1 MPVLALLCAFYTT
14 PLADFSGTYKGTT
27 EDIEFELK
35 LTQSDK
41 SVSGRATSKFIN
53 FNLSGKVNGETAEGT
68 MKPEG
73 TGEEDKMFFKAT
85 LESGGLDMKIAD
97 PDDNGKANWAEAD
110 TIKFKRTG
118 DAPTKTEGG
127 EGKISKFVKKPTD
140 TLGSG
145 KEYTHA
151 SGGKFRYPSDW
162 TLKEAEEGLILT
174 PPDMVE
180 GKEFFIIT
188 GEKAEGATDPTSKI
202 VADYLNQAVNTV
214 APGAKR
220 VGGIEPAAAGN
231 AKGGIYTWDG
241 TVNGQ
246 ESRIRAYVTILKG
259 YGISL
264 VAVGPK
270 DKVEA
275 RDKQLRSIFYTFG
288 WGQGKIDQRI
298 VGKWQ
303 FYSYK
308 SGRETK
314 ATAVLG
320 ADGTFSYDSSSE
332 FSANL
337 SGKDSGGNE
346 LWTGWVN
353 SRGGSGWKGTWF
365 ADGSEITLNFEDG
378 TSETW
383 DYRFEQQGTASV
395 MILTG
400 SDPKKPFE
408 WSKIG

>member
-1 MPVLALLCAFYTT
+1 MAVIAVLCTLYASSV
-14 PLADFSGTYKGTT
+14 ADFSGTYKGTT
-27 EDIEFELK
+27 EGIEFELK

-41 SVSGRATSKFIN
+41 SVSGKATSPVIT
-53 FNLSGKVNGETAEGT
+53 FNLTGKVNGDTAEGT
-68 MKPEG
+68 MKPDG
-73 TGEEDKMFFKAT
+73 AGDEDKMFFKAT
-85 LESGGLDMKIAD
+85 LEGTDMDMKIAE

-110 TIKFKRTG
+110 TIKFKRVG
-118 DAPTKTEGG
+118 GAPAKTEG
-127 EGKISKFVKKPTD
+127 EGKVSKFVKKPTEA
-140 TLGSG
+140 LGNG

-151 SGGKFRYPSDW
+151 SGGKFRYPADW

-174 PPDMVE
+174 PPDAIE
-180 GKEFFIIT
+180 GKEFFLIT
-188 GEKAEGATDPTSKI
+188 GEKAEGATDPTSKV
-202 VADYLNQAVNTV
+202 VADYLNVAIGTV

-231 AKGGIYTWDG
+231 AKGAIYTWDG
-241 TVNGQ
+241 SINGV
-246 ESRIRAYVTILKG
+246 EGRIRAYVTILKG

-264 VAVGPK
+264 VAFGPK
-270 DKVEA
+270 EKVEA

-298 VGKWQ
+298 VGRWQ

-314 ATAVLG
+314 ASAVLN
-320 ADGTFSYDSSSE
+320 ADGTFSYESSSE

-337 SGKDSGGNE
+337 SGKDTGGNE

-353 SRGGSGWKGTWF
+353 SRGGGGWKGTWY

-383 DYRFEQQGTASV
+383 DYRLEQQGSAFV

-400 SDPKKPFE
+400 NDPKKPFE
-408 WSKIG
+408 WSKVG